1 MEVYEVMRRRRSIR
15 EFTPDPIPPAA
26 LERICEAV
34 RLAPTACN
42 LQPFKFLLIQSPEK
56 HAAVCDCYKRG
67 TWLAT
72 APLIVV
78 ALGNR
83 ETAWKRLDGTP
94 AHVIDT
100 SIALEH
106 LVLAATS
113 EGLVTC
119 WICAFD
125 QDALHQALGLGPEW
139 EVVAMTPVGY
149 PNPAAEPRPFARKS
163 ISELFQTI

>member
-1 MEVYEVMRRRRSIR
+1 MELYEVMRRRRSIR
-15 EFTPDPIPPAA
+15 GFTSDPIPPAA

-42 LQPFKFLLIQSPEK
+42 LQPFKFLLVQSPEK
-56 HAAVCDCYKRG
+56 RAAVCDCYKRG

-83 ETAWKRLDGTP
+83 ETAWKRLNGTP
-94 AHVIDT
+94 AHVIDAT
-100 SIALEH
+100 IAFEH
-106 LVLAATS
+106 LVLAAEA
-113 EGLVTC
+113 EGLGTC

-125 QDALHQALGLGPEW
+125 QGTLHQALNLGPEW
-139 EVVAMTPVGY
+139 EVIAMTPVGY
-149 PNPAAEPRPFARKS
+149 PNAETRPFARKPV
-163 ISELFQTI
+163 SELFQTI

>member
-1 MEVYEVMRRRRSIR
+1 MELYEVMRRRRSIR
-15 EFTPDPIPPAA
+15 GFKPVPIPPAA

-42 LQPFKFLLIQSPEK
+42 LQPFRFLLVQSPEK
-56 HAAVCDCYKRG
+56 KAAVCDCYKRG

-83 ETAWKRLDGTP
+83 GTAWKRLNGTP

-106 LVLAATS
+106 LVLAAEA
-113 EGLVTC
+113 EGLGSC

-125 QDALHQALGLGPEW
+125 QDELHRTLGVSDDW

-149 PNPAAEPRPFARKS
+149 PDAEPRPFARKPV
-163 ISELFQTI
+163 SELFQTI

>member
-1 MEVYEVMRRRRSIR
+1 MDFYETLQHRRSIR
-15 EFTPDPIPPAA
+15 AFKPDPIPPSA

-42 LQPFKFLLIQSPEK
+42 LQPFKFLLVQSPEK
-56 HAAVCDCYKRG
+56 KAAVCECYKRG
-67 TWLAT
+67 TWLAA
-72 APLIVV
+72 APLMVV

-83 ETAWKRLDGTP
+83 ETAWKRHNGTP

-100 SIALEH
+100 AIAFEH
-106 LVLAATS
+106 LVLAADA
-113 EGLVTC
+113 EGLATC

-125 QDALHQALGLGPEW
+125 QEELHEKLGLGPEW

-149 PNPAAEPRPFARKS
+149 PAAEPRPFTRKPVT
-163 ISELFQTI
+163 ELFQTI

>member
-1 MEVYEVMRRRRSIR
+1 MDFYATLRQRRSIR
-15 EFTPDPIPPAA
+15 GFTAEPIPPAA

-42 LQPFKFLLIQSPEK
+42 LQPFKFLLVQSPDK
-56 HAAVCDCYKRG
+56 RAAVSACYKRG
-67 TWLAT
+67 TWLAS

-83 ETAWKRLDGTP
+83 ETAWKRHNGTP

-100 SIALEH
+100 TIALEH
-106 LVLAATS
+106 LVLAAAA
-113 EGLVTC
+113 EGLATC

-125 QDALHQALGLGPEW
+125 QEQLHQQLGLSPEW

-149 PNPAAEPRPFARKS
+149 PDTDPRPFTRKPV
-163 ISELFQTI
+163 SELFQTV

>member
-1 MEVYEVMRRRRSIR
+1 MELYEVMRRRRSIR
-15 EFTPDPIPPAA
+15 GFKPVPSPPAA

-42 LQPFKFLLIQSPEK
+42 LQPFRFLLVQSPEK
-56 HAAVCDCYKRG
+56 KAAVCDCYKRG

-83 ETAWKRLDGTP
+83 GTAWKRLNGTP

-106 LVLAATS
+106 LVLAAEA
-113 EGLVTC
+113 EGLGSC

-125 QDALHQALGLGPEW
+125 QDELHRTLGVSDDW

-149 PNPAAEPRPFARKS
+149 PDAEPRPFARKPV
-163 ISELFQTI
+163 SELFQTI

>member
-1 MEVYEVMRRRRSIR
+1 V
-15 EFTPDPIPPAA
+15 
-26 LERICEAV
+26 
-34 RLAPTACN
+34 
-42 LQPFKFLLIQSPEK
+42 QSPEK
-56 HAAVCDCYKRG
+56 KAAVCGCYKRG

-83 ETAWKRLDGTP
+83 GTAWKRLDGTP

-106 LVLAATS
+106 LVLAAEA
-113 EGLVTC
+113 EGLGTC

-125 QDALHQALGLGPEW
+125 QEELHRTLGLSNDW
-139 EVVAMTPVGY
+139 EVVAMTPIGY
-149 PNPAAEPRPFARKS
+149 PETAPLRP
-163 ISELFQTI
+163 

>member
-1 MEVYEVMRRRRSIR
+1 MELYEAMRQRRSVR
-15 EFTPDPIPPAA
+15 GFKPDPIPAEA
-26 LERICEAV
+26 LARICEAV

-42 LQPFKFLLIQSPEK
+42 LQPFKFLLVQSPEK
-56 HAAVCDCYKRG
+56 KAAVCGCYKRG

-83 ETAWKRLDGTP
+83 NTAWKRLDGTP

-106 LVLAATS
+106 LVLAAEA
-113 EGLVTC
+113 EGLGTC

-125 QDALHQALGLGPEW
+125 QEELHRTLGLSNDW
-139 EVVAMTPVGY
+139 EVVAMSPVGY
-149 PNPAAEPRPFARKS
+149 PDAEPRPFARKPV
-163 ISELFQTI
+163 SELFQTI